1 MTHGPEYKVKVKVGK
16 ALATLPK
23 MYRFMPVQRGL
34 GAATLDY
41 LICAG
46 GWFISIETKAKGKK
60 LTPRQE
66 ITKAEIEAADGLV
79 FVVDDDESLNYAMDR
94 IRACCLLANEIRK
107 PTEKD

>member
-1 MTHGPEYKVKVKVGK
+1 MTHGPEYHIKAKVNK
-16 ALATLPK
+16 ALAALPK

-66 ITKAEIEAADGLV
+66 QTKAEIEAADGLV
-79 FVVDDDESLNYAMDR
+79 FVVDDEESLNYAMER
-94 IRACCLLANEIRK
+94 IKCCCILANEIRK
-107 PTEKD
+107 SPCP